1 MMQMHMDPP
10 HSFKDY
16 LFNLEATN
24 KSEAKR
30 MWRTNIKDAV
40 MVVNFDP
47 HRRSYSKKRLFADQV
62 IDVTS
67 TTDKQLPGQMGL
79 PAGKVNLLNAYRIK
93 LPEGQEKPFIIN

>member
-1 MMQMHMDPP
+1 MNE
-10 HSFKDY
+10 Y
-16 LFNLEATN
+16 WIVTN
-24 KSEAKR
+24 NQTGKIICNCAD
-30 MWRTNIKDAV
+30 IKDAV

-47 HRRSYSKKRLFADQV
+47 HRRSYSKKRLFIDQV

-67 TTDKQLPGQMGL
+67 TTDKQLPGQVGL